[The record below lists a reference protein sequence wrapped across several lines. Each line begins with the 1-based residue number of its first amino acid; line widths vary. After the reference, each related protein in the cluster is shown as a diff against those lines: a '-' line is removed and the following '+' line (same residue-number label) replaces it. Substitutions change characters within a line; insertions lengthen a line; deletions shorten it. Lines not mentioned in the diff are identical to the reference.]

1 MNRITF
7 LAALATMSLLTRGN
21 VTQAAFMADFD
32 TTGSAADFATF
43 NGESNTNP
51 NNVTVMT
58 DGGGNNY
65 LVTSSTAQTAT
76 GTQMRFHVAPS
87 LFEGA
92 EVAIPTGITGSPRTE
107 ARLAV
112 RIPQITGGDDLPAEY
127 PFTQFGFTEFNPSNN
142 TADYAS
148 KVIVQIVNTLNQ
160 ITLSHTP
167 NNAGG
172 GANLL
177 GTYNIPGGAWAPGDQ
192 IELQVTENQAR
203 LLYNGAVMMSTDATP
218 VDYKN
223 LPANFFATNF
233 AAGNQ
238 LIPFFGVIRGS
249 VLEAGD
255 TLTAGFDD
263 INARNVVVPEPNCL
277 ALALLLA
284 IGSCG
289 GWQRK
294 QVCRFARS
302 PV

>member
-1 MNRITF
+1 
-7 LAALATMSLLTRGN
+7 MSLLLATRAAE
-21 VTQAAFMADFD
+21 AAFMADFD
-32 TTGSAADFATF
+32 ATSSAADFATF

-51 NNVTVMT
+51 NSVTVVA
-58 DGGGNNY
+58 DGGGNKY

-92 EVAIPTGITGSPRTE
+92 EVAIPTGTTAITPRTE
-107 ARLAV
+107 ARLSV

-127 PFTQFGFTEFNPSNN
+127 PFTQFGFTEFNPTTN
-142 TADYAS
+142 TPDYAS
-148 KVIVQIVNTLNQ
+148 KVIVQITNTLNQ
-160 ITLSHTP
+160 VTLSQTT

-172 GANLL
+172 GNTLM
-177 GTYNIPGGAWAPGDQ
+177 GTYNIPGGAWTAGDR

-203 LLYNGAVMMSTDATP
+203 LLYNGVPMLSTDATP

-223 LPANFFATNF
+223 LPASFFANNF

-263 INARNVVVPEPNCL
+263 INARNVTVPEPSSL
-277 ALALLLA
+277 AVAMLFALGA
-284 IGSCG
+284 CQQWKRTSS
-289 GWQRK
+289 R
-294 QVCRFARS
+294 
-302 PV
+302 